1 MTSNETSIAANQT
14 KENWRSQ
21 NSRESN
27 RCIFLNFFDRIIS
40 NEETPSANN
49 MEELMALTEEE
60 DEHNKGGN
68 TSGGGRVKD
77 KIEEDEE

>member
-1 MTSNETSIAANQT
+1 
-14 KENWRSQ
+14 
-21 NSRESN
+21 
-27 RCIFLNFFDRIIS
+27 
-40 NEETPSANN
+40 

>member
-1 MTSNETSIAANQT
+1 LI
-14 KENWRSQ
+14 
-21 NSRESN
+21 
-27 RCIFLNFFDRIIS
+27 
-40 NEETPSANN
+40 EEK
-49 MEELMALTEEE
+49 